1 MQRVCTVDRKS
12 WLSLMAKSSSQDIK
26 AFWQGAGLDCAAET
40 IRMPEIGSVMVKGRQ
55 GGNGAA
61 FHLGE
66 MSVTR
71 CSIKTN
77 AGIIGHGYHQ
87 GRSKETA
94 ELVAKIDALA
104 QGDQFQTV
112 NDKIFIPL
120 SNIEVEKM
128 QNLAEKAAATKVD
141 FFTMVRGEDE

>member
-1 MQRVCTVDRKS
+1 MDRKT
-12 WLSLMAKSSSQDIK
+12 WLSLMAKASSEDIK
-26 AFWQGAGLDCAAET
+26 RCWQDAKLDCAAKT
-40 IRMPEIGSVMVKGRQ
+40 IRTPEIGLVMVQGRA

-71 CSIKTN
+71 CSIKTDT
-77 AGIIGHGYHQ
+77 GITGHGYHQ

-94 ELVAKIDALA
+94 ELVAKIDAIA
-104 QGDQFQTV
+104 QSDQFQTV
-112 NDKIFIPL
+112 KEKIFIPL
-120 SNIEVEKM
+120 SNIEAGKI
-128 QNLAEKAAATKVD
+128 QNLAAKAAATKVD

>member
-1 MQRVCTVDRKS
+1 MDRKS
-12 WLSLMAKSSSQDIK
+12 WLSLMAKSSSQNIK
-26 AFWQGAGLDCAAET
+26 AFWQSAELNCAAET
-40 IRMPEIGSVMVKGRQ
+40 IRMPEIGSVMVRGRQ
-55 GGNGAA
+55 GGNGAT

-71 CSIKTN
+71 CSIKTDD
-77 AGIIGHGYHQ
+77 GIIGHGYHQ

-120 SNIEVEKM
+120 SNIVVEKR
-128 QNLAEKAAATKVD
+128 QKLAAKAAATKVD
-141 FFTMVRGEDE
+141 FFTMVRGEDG

>member
-1 MQRVCTVDRKS
+1 MCLKICLVVYKFIGKRFAHMDRKS
-12 WLSLMAKSSSQDIK
+12 WLSLMAKSSSEDIK
-26 AFWQGAGLDCAAET
+26 TCWKKAELDCAAEI
-40 IRMPEIGSVMVKGRQ
+40 IRMPEIGTVMVKGRQ

-71 CSIKTN
+71 CSIKTE

-87 GRSKETA
+87 G
-94 ELVAKIDALA
+94 
-104 QGDQFQTV
+104 DQFQIV
-112 NDKIFIPL
+112 NDKIFTIL
-120 SNIEVEKM
+120 SNIEAGKI
-128 QNLAEKAAATKVD
+128 QNLTAKAAATKVD

>member
-1 MQRVCTVDRKS
+1 MDRKS

-26 AFWQGAGLDCAAET
+26 AFWQSAELNCAAET
-40 IRMPEIGSVMVKGRQ
+40 IRMPEIGPVMVRGRQ
-55 GGNGAA
+55 GGNGAT

-71 CSIKTN
+71 CSIKTDD
-77 AGIIGHGYHQ
+77 GIIGHGYHQ

-120 SNIEVEKM
+120 SNIVVEKR
-128 QNLAEKAAATKVD
+128 QKLAAKAAATKVD
-141 FFTMVRGEDE
+141 FFTMVRGEDG

>member
-1 MQRVCTVDRKS
+1 MDRKS
-12 WLSLMAKSSSQDIK
+12 WLSLMAKSSSEDIK
-26 AFWQGAGLDCAAET
+26 TCWKKAELDCAAEI

-71 CSIKTN
+71 CSIKTE
-77 AGIIGHGYHQ
+77 AGIIGHGYYQ
-87 GRSKETA
+87 GRSKDTA

-104 QGDQFQTV
+104 QGDQFQIV
-112 NDKIFIPL
+112 NDKIFTIL
-120 SNIEVEKM
+120 SNIEAGKI
-128 QNLAEKAAATKVD
+128 QNLTAKAAATKVD